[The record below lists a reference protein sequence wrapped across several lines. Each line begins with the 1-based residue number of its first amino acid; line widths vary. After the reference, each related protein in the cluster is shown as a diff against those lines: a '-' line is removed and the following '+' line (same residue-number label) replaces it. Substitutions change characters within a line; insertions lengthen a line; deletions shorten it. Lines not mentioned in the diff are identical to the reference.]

1 MILLPIY
8 TRTSVAG
15 LLSFGIAALSSC
27 IALFRLRNMP
37 TVAWPAAWIAAL
49 ESLLLFDM
57 VMDAR
62 WALHGNAMQFALH
75 RGFYAQ
81 RRGIQIAGLTILFA
95 ILLFGAAIITRR
107 LRNRLGAIVAAWGAL
122 LALTMWCVE
131 LVSLHEIDAV
141 LYHKVGGFM
150 VIALV
155 WMILGATTA
164 ISIQLE
170 ASGRNQVR
178 PVSLGN

>member
-15 LLSFGIAALSSC
+15 LLSFGIAALSSG
-27 IALFRLRNMP
+27 IALFRLRNVAA
-37 TVAWPAAWIAAL
+37 VAWPAAWIAAL
-49 ESLLLFDM
+49 ESLLMLDM
-57 VMDAR
+57 AMDAR
-62 WALHGNAMQFALH
+62 WALHGNVMQFALR

-81 RRGIQIAGLTILFA
+81 RHGIQIAGLTILFA
-95 ILLFGAAIITRR
+95 ILLFGAAIITCR
-107 LRNRLGAIVAAWGAL
+107 LRSMPGAIVAAWSAL

-150 VIALV
+150 VIAFV

-170 ASGRNQVR
+170 ASARNQVS
-178 PVSLGN
+178 PVSFGN

>member
-1 MILLPIY
+1 MILFPIY
-8 TRTSVAG
+8 TPTSVAG
-15 LLSFGIAALSSC
+15 LLSFGIATLSSG
-27 IALFRLRNMP
+27 IALFRLRNVP
-37 TVAWPAAWIAAL
+37 AVAWPVAWIAAL
-49 ESLLLFDM
+49 ESLLLLDM
-57 VMDAR
+57 AMDAR
-62 WALHGNAMQFALH
+62 WALHGNVMQFALH

-81 RRGIQIAGLTILFA
+81 RHGIQIAGLTILFA
-95 ILLFGAAIITRR
+95 ILVFGAAMMTRR
-107 LRNRLGAIVAAWGAL
+107 LRDRLGALVAAWSAL

-141 LYHKVGGFM
+141 LYHQVDGFM
-150 VIALV
+150 VIAFV

-178 PVSLGN
+178 PVSFGN

>member
-15 LLSFGIAALSSC
+15 LLSFGIAALSSG
-27 IALFRLRNMP
+27 IALFRLKNVP
-37 TVAWPAAWIAAL
+37 VVVWPAAWIATL

-57 VMDAR
+57 AIDSR
-62 WALHGNAMQFALH
+62 WVLHGNAMRFALH

-81 RRGIQIAGLTILFA
+81 RHGKQIAGLAILFP

-107 LRNRLGAIVAAWGAL
+107 LRSSPSAIVAAWSAL
-122 LALTMWCVE
+122 LALTMSCVE
-131 LVSLHEIDAV
+131 FVSLHEIDAV
-141 LYHKVGGFM
+141 LYHKVAGFM
-150 VIALV
+150 VIAFV

-170 ASGRNQVR
+170 ASARNQVR
-178 PVSLGN
+178 PVPFGN

>member
-15 LLSFGIAALSSC
+15 LLSFGIAALSSVV
-27 IALFRLRNMP
+27 AFFRLRSVAA
-37 TVAWPAAWIAAL
+37 VAWPAAWIATL

-57 VMDAR
+57 AMDAR
-62 WALHGNAMQFALH
+62 WALHGNAMRVALH

-81 RRGIQIAGLTILFA
+81 RHGIQIAGLTILFA
-95 ILLFGAAIITRR
+95 ILLLGAAIIVRR
-107 LRNRLGAIVAAWGAL
+107 LRNRPGAMVAAWSAL

-131 LVSLHEIDAV
+131 VVSLHEIDTV
-141 LYHKVGGFM
+141 LYYKVGGFM
-150 VIALV
+150 VIAFV

-170 ASGRNQVR
+170 ASAPNQVR
-178 PVSLGN
+178 PVN